1 MKLKRKF
8 TFFKKKN
15 INNILFKSKSFY
27 GGYVNKIDK
36 TILPFIYGKRNNTL
50 IINLKYTII
59 CMKKIF
65 NFVKL
70 NILKKKKLL
79 IISNSLDSKFLIDD
93 EFIKK
98 NKSIIF
104 LNKKWINGYIT
115 NKKMNSFITKN
126 QINLIFIY
134 KISNIYFTKEISE
147 LKTPIISFIDTSHT
161 LNSIDYPLIININN
175 IKSLYTLL
183 YIFRKLF

>member
-65 NFVKL
+65 NLVKL

-134 KISNIYFTKEISE
+134 KISNIYFNKEISE

-161 LNSIDYPLIININN
+161 LNNIDYPLIININN